1 MQDIPEQE
9 EIRVLDGLRGE
20 EVVCLNRD
28 LAVCDRLGVV
38 VIPVLR
44 VTCEYMRSDIN
55 VDVSSP
61 QWLPQPRSEDPE
73 R

>member
-9 EIRVLDGLRGE
+9 EICVLDGLRGE

-38 VIPVLR
+38 MIPVLR
-44 VTCEYMRSDIN
+44 VTCEYMRSDFN
-55 VDVSSP
+55 VDVRVLTAMASSTTFG
-61 QWLPQPRSEDPE
+61 RS
-73 R
+73 